1 MIILSIKV
9 KHLIW
14 RIERNCL
21 PTRVRLRSKGHL
33 RNDKVWH
40 DIDTS
45 PTMTV
50 SIAYQNLFE
59 WQQACL
65 AAPTINQHQEQY
77 VVWTPPPPRHVK
89 CNIDVALF
97 KEHNQFGMNLCLRN
111 KWGKFEVAKT
121 AIRIIVDALHNN
133 SHGASEF
140 QVLINKLLSFIRRQT
155 NHVAHNLTR
164 MSRLQAS
171 SHVFYQV
178 LHYIFSLIINEIA

>member
-1 MIILSIKV
+1 M
-9 KHLIW
+9 
-14 RIERNCL
+14 
-21 PTRVRLRSKGHL
+21 
-33 RNDKVWH
+33 WH

-121 AIRIIVDALHNN
+121 AIRYNSLNPVEAETWSLLHALSWLKDYN
-133 SHGASEF
+133 F
-140 QVLINKLLSFIRRQT
+140 Q
-155 NHVAHNLTR
+155 
-164 MSRLQAS
+164 
-171 SHVFYQV
+171 
-178 LHYIFSLIINEIA
+178 